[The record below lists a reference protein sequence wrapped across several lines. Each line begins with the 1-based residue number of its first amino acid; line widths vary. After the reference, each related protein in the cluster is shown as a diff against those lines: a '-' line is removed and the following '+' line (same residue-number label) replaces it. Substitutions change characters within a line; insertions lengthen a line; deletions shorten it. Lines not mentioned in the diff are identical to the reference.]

1 MPSPL
6 IARIRYQPAYL
17 PMTPQNFLDLQMMS
31 NPEVIA
37 FLRAHGLDF
46 AHWPH
51 GLLPP
56 AASNHLRTAAQATFD
71 ERDSDVAAGMEDHL
85 VLDEYLNSCASEKA
99 ILRTPW
105 GYLTGD
111 SSPRWVDG
119 TLVLMHTIGIASP
132 RAGKTTVS
140 AGVRSGFA
148 ELLKAEARHYEAV
161 SIWPGNEVE
170 LCCIVAQCDC
180 TDSPLVE
187 ESRQMQVVELL
198 ISMLQKNMLEQL
210 IDRAVSGNAGGG
222 SIKIER
228 KVTVPESVRLH

>member
-1 MPSPL
+1 
-6 IARIRYQPAYL
+6 
-17 PMTPQNFLDLQMMS
+17 MTPQNFLDLPMMS
-31 NPEVIA
+31 NPEAIA
-37 FLRAHGLDF
+37 FLLDHGLDF
-46 AHWPH
+46 AHWPQ

-56 AASNHLRTAAQATFD
+56 AASSHLREVAQATFD
-71 ERDSDVAAGMEDHL
+71 ERDSEVPAGMEDHL

-119 TLVLMHTIGIASP
+119 VLVLMHTIGIASP

-140 AGVRSGFA
+140 PGVRSGFA
-148 ELLKAEARHYEAV
+148 ELLKVEAKYYDAV
-161 SIWPGNEVE
+161 EIWPGNEVE

-180 TDSPLVE
+180 TNSPLVE

-198 ISMLQKNMLEQL
+198 ISMLQKNTMEQL
-210 IDRAVSGNAGGG
+210 IDRAVSADAGGE
-222 SIKIER
+222 SIKVEN
-228 KVTVPESVRLH
+228 KVTVPESARLH

>member
-1 MPSPL
+1 MLSPL
-6 IARIRYQPAYL
+6 LARIRYQPASL
-17 PMTPQNFLDLQMMS
+17 PMTPRNFLDLPTML

-37 FLRAHGLDF
+37 FLRTYGLDF

-56 AASNHLRTAAQATFD
+56 AASSHLREVAQATFD
-71 ERDSDVAAGMEDHL
+71 ERDSDVPAGMEDHL

-119 TLVLMHTIGIASP
+119 VLVLMHTIGIASP
-132 RAGKTTVS
+132 RAGRTTVS

-148 ELLKAEARHYEAV
+148 ELLKAEAKHYEAV
-161 SIWPGNEVE
+161 AIWPGNEVE

-180 TDSPLVE
+180 TDSPLTE
-187 ESRQMQVVELL
+187 ESRQMQVVEFL
-198 ISMLQKNMLEQL
+198 ISMLQKNTLEQL
-210 IDRAVSGNAGGG
+210 IERAVSVDAGGE
-222 SIKIER
+222 SIKVEK
-228 KVTVPESVRLH
+228 KVTVLGSARLH